1 MSAQI
6 FVSVPS
12 SLVVRTLYLM
22 VIGQLVHGQK
32 LRVTKPLVCMHNYTH
47 IGVATASP
55 PGDKRTAACISAP
68 TRVSAHSLA
77 GLVWLVTLSH
87 LIMWPSCVHALP
99 SNVPQEVTHV
109 RTCYHYCIVQ
119 QHQKAREA
127 APLCLTVEWLWVHR
141 MPARTIYKKSM

>member
-1 MSAQI
+1 M
-6 FVSVPS
+6 SVPS
-12 SLVVRTLYLM
+12 SLVVHTLYLM

-87 LIMWPSCVHALP
+87 LIMWLMCPCFAQQCASGSNPRMYMLP
-99 SNVPQEVTHV
+99 L
-109 RTCYHYCIVQ
+109 CIVQ

-141 MPARTIYKKSM
+141 MPATTIYKKSM